1 MIKNARQYRLTK
13 AAAARFARS
22 LRQLESGARP
32 PHPVPG
38 VDPRIQRAERAAL
51 RSQLHDLRDQL
62 REYEELAGGKVSV
75 LAVGSLADL
84 PQALVRARIASG
96 LSQKQLAG
104 RLGLKEQ
111 QVQRYEAADYRQAS
125 LSRLLEIAKALNLKV
140 RMDLRLSRNYASNT

>member
-1 MIKNARQYRLTK
+1 MIKNTRQYRLTK

-22 LRQLESGARP
+22 LRQLESGAVA
-32 PHPVPG
+32 PVPG

>member
-13 AAAARFARS
+13 AAAAKFARS
-22 LRQLESGARP
+22 LRQLESGPVP
-32 PHPVPG
+32 PAPG
-38 VDPRIQRAERAAL
+38 VDPLIQRAERAAL

-62 REYEELAGGKVSV
+62 KEYEELAGGKVSV
-75 LAVGSLADL
+75 LKVGSLADL

-125 LSRLLEIAKALNLKV
+125 LSRLLEIAKALDLEV
-140 RMDLRLSRNYASNT
+140 RMDLLLSR